1 MTENDYLK
9 LGFSLVNQE
18 GVQHVLML
26 NSKNKNKMG
35 FFIVQRITYKKLI
48 HGNDEFRADNEN
60 DKAEYLSNQIIDRYL
75 SKKIIFGST
84 LVGRIDNYLF

>member
-1 MTENDYLK
+1 M
-9 LGFSLVNQE
+9 QQ
-18 GVQHVLML
+18 VQAL
-26 NSKNKNKMG
+26 NSKNKNKIG
-35 FFIVQRITYKKLI
+35 ILIVQKITYKKLI

-75 SKKIIFGST
+75 SKKIIFDST

>member
-48 HGNDEFRADNEN
+48 HG
-60 DKAEYLSNQIIDRYL
+60 
-75 SKKIIFGST
+75 
-84 LVGRIDNYLF
+84 